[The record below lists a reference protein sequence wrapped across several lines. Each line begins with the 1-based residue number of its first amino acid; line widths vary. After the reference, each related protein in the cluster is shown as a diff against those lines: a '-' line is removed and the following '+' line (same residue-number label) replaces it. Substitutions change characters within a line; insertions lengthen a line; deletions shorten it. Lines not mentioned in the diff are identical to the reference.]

1 MALSAAFTM
10 GCNTSC
16 ASWGRQPRWADD
28 GKHRGI
34 IITEPPRSR
43 RVDWVKSPSGEITI
57 LTREGV
63 KSFDSWMR
71 TKDFRQLMPP
81 LAPHPKVPF
90 LPGGIPDVALLRK
103 MTMMHEGM
111 LRSTATGRTTGS
123 SLFCTP
129 SQETPLVIYED

>member
-1 MALSAAFTM
+1 MM

-16 ASWGRQPRWADD
+16 SWRGQPRWADD
-28 GKHRGI
+28 GRYGGI
-34 IITEPPRSR
+34 IITDPPRSR

-63 KSFDSWMR
+63 KSFDSWML

-81 LAPHPKVPF
+81 LAPHPKVPV
-90 LPGGIPDVALLRK
+90 LPGGIPDVALLRR
-103 MTMMHEGM
+103 MTTHDGV
-111 LRSTATGRTTGS
+111 LRSTAARRATEN